1 MSKGY
6 NKVQPAKKG
15 SAKKNASSRPSLLLA
30 LTLVP
35 MVIGGLL
42 ILAWG
47 LDIDIWDPPEVQVWI
62 GILFILLSFAASN
75 ALQQKWLP
83 AAGWLLLGVA
93 DFLLLRWLALW
104 VQVIALVMATA
115 GIVLI
120 LFEFIRNWRS
130 NSKSKTKK

>member
-15 SAKKNASSRPSLLLA
+15 SAKPEGTSRPSMLLA

-35 MVIGGLL
+35 LVIGGLL

-47 LDIDIWDPPEVQVWI
+47 LDIDIWDPAEVQVWI

-75 ALQQKWLP
+75 ALQKKWYP
-83 AAGWLLLGVA
+83 AAGWLLLSVA
-93 DFLLLRWLALW
+93 DFMLLRWIALW
-104 VQVIALVMATA
+104 IQVIAFVMAA
-115 GIVLI
+115 VGIGLV
-120 LFEFIRNWRS
+120 LFEFIRAWRA
-130 NSKSKTKK
+130 NARDKNKK

>member
-6 NKVQPAKKG
+6 NKVQPAKKR
-15 SAKKNASSRPSLLLA
+15 SSKKNASSRPSLLLA

-47 LDIDIWDPPEVQVWI
+47 LDFDIWDPPEVQVWI

-83 AAGWLLLGVA
+83 ATGWLLLSVA
-93 DFLLLRWLALW
+93 DFLLLRWVALW
-104 VQVIALVMATA
+104 IQVVAFVMAAA
-115 GIVLI
+115 GIGLI